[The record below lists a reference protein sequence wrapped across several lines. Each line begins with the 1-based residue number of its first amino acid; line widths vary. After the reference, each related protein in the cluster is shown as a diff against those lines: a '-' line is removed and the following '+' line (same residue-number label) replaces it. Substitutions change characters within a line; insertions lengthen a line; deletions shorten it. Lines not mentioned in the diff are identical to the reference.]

1 MSGVN
6 SLTTKALF
14 GNDAALSDVV
24 NKVNRL
30 VVIG

>member
-6 SLTTKALF
+6 SLTVNKLF
-14 GNDAALSDVV
+14 GNDVALSEFV